1 VITSGTGVQS
11 HDTTGNDRSGCSAL
25 LLERVRV
32 ARAGPASRLDGL
44 DGRSSESWAEHV
56 SRVGPRPAGA
66 PWLVEALEESALTGF
81 GGGHFPVG
89 RKWRSLL
96 RASRVGT
103 VVANGAES
111 ESLSAKDATLLRQ
124 RPHLVLDGLHCAI
137 ETVGA
142 QRGVVWLHAADRY
155 TREVVETAVRE
166 RVSAGVSEADIV
178 VAGGP
183 DTYLSGE
190 SSAIIRAL
198 SGGPVLP
205 AFRGVRHRTSRGAG
219 PATLVHNVE
228 TLARVALAAR
238 ECAFSDS
245 RPRLECFAPGPLT
258 SLLTVLTAEDR
269 HVIEVPCSMTLRAA
283 VASTGW
289 SEGAPPTAVLLG
301 GYGGL
306 FARWSEVADLEV
318 NEPAMRRAGR
328 TLGAGI
334 VAPLPARVCGVAE
347 TARIAS
353 YLASSSA
360 RQCGPCMFGLASLAD
375 SLDILR
381 AGSARRGE
389 LRRLAADLDA
399 VRGRGACHHPDGVT
413 RLVTS
418 ALETFEG
425 DFADHAAGR
434 PCCHGDSV
442 VIPVPAVRRCP

>member
-1 VITSGTGVQS
+1 MTAYATGFRADDS
-11 HDTTGNDRSGCSAL
+11 TGIEGSGCSAL
-25 LLERVRV
+25 LLEPVRI
-32 ARAGPASRLDGL
+32 ARTGSADRLDRL
-44 DGRSSESWAEHV
+44 DGRSRDSWAEHV
-56 SRVGPRPAGA
+56 SRVGPRPEGA
-66 PWLVEALEESALTGF
+66 PWLVEALEESALTGH

-96 RASRVGT
+96 NSSRVGT

-137 ETVGA
+137 ETMGA
-142 QRGVVWLHAADRY
+142 RRGVVWLHAADTY
-155 TREVVETAVRE
+155 TRRVMETAVHE
-166 RVSAGVSEADIV
+166 RVSAGAPEAEIV
-178 VAGGP
+178 IAAAP
-183 DTYLSGE
+183 STYLAGE
-190 SSAIIRAL
+190 SSAIIRGL
-198 SGGPVLP
+198 SGGAVLP
-205 AFRGVRHRTSRGAG
+205 TFRGIRHRAG
-219 PATLVHNVE
+219 RVERSATLVHNVE

-245 RPRLECFAPGPLT
+245 KRRLECFAPGPQT
-258 SLLTVLTAEDR
+258 SLLTVLTPADR
-269 HVIEVPCSMTLRAA
+269 HVIEVPSATTLRVA

-289 SEGAPPTAVLLG
+289 PVHARPTAVLLG
-301 GYGGL
+301 GYGGV
-306 FARWSEVADLEV
+306 FARWSDVAEVDV

-375 SLDILR
+375 SLGVLR

-425 DFADHAAGR
+425 DFADHADRQPCDHAGR
-434 PCCHGDSV
+434 V
-442 VIPVPAVRRCP
+442 VIPVPGAG